1 MNTVLSVENLSTYFK
16 TDKGIAKAV
25 ENVSFSLNKGEMLGL
40 IGESGCGKTTVAQSI
55 LRLIEYPGKV
65 VSGRVVLNGRDLIK
79 ASEKELSSMRWKE
92 ISVIPQSA
100 MNALNPIFT
109 IGDQIMESILLHEN
123 VSKREALQRTKTLLE
138 LVGIDGERWRSYPHE
153 FSGGM
158 KQRVAIAMALACN
171 PKLVISDESTTG
183 LDVLTQAQVIALIKS
198 LQKKMDL
205 SVILI
210 SHDLPMVTAI
220 CDKIAIMYAGNI
232 VEWAS
237 TEDILKNPR
246 HPYSQALLNASP
258 DLSNPD
264 KEVVSIPGS
273 VPNLVDFPH
282 SCRFHTR
289 CPYAYDKCRQENP
302 EFKEIKNGHYV
313 ACFLEEEGNHG

>member
-1 MNTVLSVENLSTYFK
+1 MSTVLSVENLSTFFK

-25 ENVSFSLNKGEMLGL
+25 ENVSFSVNKGEMLGL

-65 VSGRVVLNGRDLIK
+65 VAGKVLLNGKDLLK
-79 ASEKELSSMRWKE
+79 ATKGELYNLRWKE

-100 MNALNPIFT
+100 MNALNPIYT
-109 IGDQIMESILLHEN
+109 VGEQIIEAIQLHEN
-123 VSKREALQRTKTLLE
+123 VSRKEAITRTKKMLE
-138 LVGIDGERWRSYPHE
+138 LVGIDSERWKSYPHE

-183 LDVLTQAQVIALIKS
+183 LDVLTQAQVIALIKD
-198 LQKKMDL
+198 LQRKL
-205 SVILI
+205 ETSVIII

-220 CDKIAIMYAGNI
+220 CDKIAIMYAGKI
-232 VEWAS
+232 VEWAT
-237 TEDILKNPR
+237 TEEIVKNAK
-246 HPYSQALLNASP
+246 HPYSQALLKATP
-258 DLSNPD
+258 DLADPD
-264 KEVVSIPGS
+264 REVISIPGS
-273 VPNLVDFPH
+273 VPNLINFPN

-289 CPYAYDKCRQENP
+289 CPYAFDRCRQESP
-302 EFKEIKNGHYV
+302 ELKEVKPGHYT
-313 ACFLEEEGNHG
+313 ACFLEEEENG